1 MDAQLYSFLR
11 IIVIMAWKIDEI
23 DRKLLELLREDAR
36 TPNEK
41 LGKKVG
47 LSEPAAR
54 RRVAALVSR
63 GVIRRFTID
72 VEESGCVQAIVFL
85 STSPHASAEKLS
97 RELARHEG
105 VGFIWETS
113 GDMDLA
119 VLLSAPDM
127 AELNGRIDRMRALE
141 AVTNSKT
148 SIVMKK
154 WR

>member
-1 MDAQLYSFLR
+1 
-11 IIVIMAWKIDEI
+11 MAWKIDEI

-36 TPNEK
+36 TPNEA

-54 RRVAALVSR
+54 RRVAALVTR
-63 GVIRRFTID
+63 GVIRRFTVDI
-72 VEESGCVQAIVFL
+72 EESGSVQAIVFL
-85 STSPHASAEKLS
+85 STAPHASAEKLS
-97 RELARHEG
+97 QKLSKHEG

-113 GDMDLA
+113 GDMDIA

-127 AELNGRIDRMRALE
+127 GELNKRIDLMRSME
-141 AVTNSKT
+141 EVINSKT

>member
-1 MDAQLYSFLR
+1 MG
-11 IIVIMAWKIDEI
+11 WKIDEI
-23 DRKLLELLREDAR
+23 DRKIMEILRENAN

-72 VEESGCVQAIVFL
+72 VEEGGNVQALVFI
-85 STSPHASAEKLS
+85 STSTHFSSGKMVKSLSAEP
-97 RELARHEG
+97 G
-105 VGFIWETS
+105 VGHVWETS
-113 GDMDLA
+113 GDMDVA
-119 VLLSAPDM
+119 ITLSAQDM
-127 AELNGRIDRMRALE
+127 DSLNRRLDEIRAMP
-141 AVTNSKT
+141 AIRKTKT
-148 SIVMKK
+148 SVIMKK